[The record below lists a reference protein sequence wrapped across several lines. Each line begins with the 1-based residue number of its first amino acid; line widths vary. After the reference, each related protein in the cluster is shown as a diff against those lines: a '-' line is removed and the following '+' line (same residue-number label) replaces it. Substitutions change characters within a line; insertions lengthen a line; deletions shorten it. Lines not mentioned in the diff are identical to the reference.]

1 MYDRRLLA
9 ERLQRAMLAQRW
21 SDVRRVAQQLK
32 GTSSTVVP
40 SRDQPQR
47 CGAWRRL
54 LIPFL
59 AATKQTANP
68 TAMTAN
74 SGQGRFRLWIDAVG
88 GYLVCLGDEIVLGQ
102 AVPEGSPDVPIIGD
116 LSRRHAVIH
125 RDEEGYVIEPVRG
138 VKVDGKT
145 IEHSMTL
152 TDGRVI
158 ELGGGGVRLRFQR
171 PHPLSGTARLE
182 FISHHRTLPA
192 LDGVLLMAD
201 SCIMGPGPQSHI
213 IARELTDE
221 VVLFRQGAGLACRTI
236 GQLRIDGK
244 DHEGRGP
251 LTHRSR
257 VEGDDFSFTL
267 EAC

>member
-21 SDVRRVAQQLK
+21 SEVRRVAQQLQ
-32 GTSSTVVP
+32 GSSH
-40 SRDQPQR
+40 D

-54 LIPFL
+54 LIPFF
-59 AATKQTANP
+59 AGTKRTANPP
-68 TAMTAN
+68 TAMTAI

-88 GYLVCLGDEIVLGQ
+88 GYLVCLSDEIVLGQ
-102 AVPEGSPDVPIIGD
+102 AVPEGSPDVPILGD

-145 IEHSMTL
+145 IQHSMTL
-152 TDGRVI
+152 TDGRTI
-158 ELGGGGVRLRFQR
+158 ELGTGVRLRFQR

-182 FISHHRTLPA
+182 FMSHHRTLPA

-213 IARELTDE
+213 VARDLAGD
-221 VVLFRQGAGLACRTI
+221 VVLFREGAGLSCRTA

-244 DHEGRGP
+244 EHEGRGP
-251 LTHRSR
+251 LTARSR
-257 VEGDDFSFTL
+257 VEGNDFSFTL

>member
-1 MYDRRLLA
+1 MYDRRRLA

-21 SDVRRVAQQLK
+21 SEVRRVAQQLQ
-32 GTSSTVVP
+32 GSSH
-40 SRDQPQR
+40 D

-54 LIPFL
+54 LMPFF
-59 AATKQTANP
+59 AATKRTANPP
-68 TAMTAN
+68 TAMTAI

-88 GYLVCLGDEIVLGQ
+88 GYLVCLNDEIVLGQ
-102 AVPEGSPDVPIIGD
+102 AVPEGSPDVPILGD

-145 IEHSMTL
+145 IQQSMTL

-158 ELGGGGVRLRFQR
+158 ELGTGVRLRFQR

-182 FISHHRTLPA
+182 FLSHHRTLPA

-213 IARELTDE
+213 VARDLAGD
-221 VVLFRQGAGLACRTI
+221 VVLFREGAGLACRTA

-244 DHEGRGP
+244 EHEGRGP
-251 LTHRSR
+251 LTARSR
-257 VEGDDFSFTL
+257 VEGNDFSFTL